1 MHDNSTTIRCAV
13 PMVLRSRSDVTDGE
27 SWWCSRCKGRKSIRE
42 GSFFSKSR
50 LTLQK
55 WLILMYMWAREY
67 PVKDAAE
74 EAEVQE
80 KTAIDVYQ
88 WLREVCSTRLI
99 TDGPIVL
106 GGPGSTVQI
115 DESLF
120 RHKPK
125 VANIIITVTMLKF
138 LLFFSSIIAEGQQQ
152 ERCGFSAWWT
162 HLKHL
167 RWDTWR
173 LYPVGMLQPSCPS
186 YKLTLHQTPP
196 FDQIS
201 GQHTIGS
208 AQFQQ

>member
-1 MHDNSTTIRCAV
+1 
-13 PMVLRSRSDVTDGE
+13 MVERRRNDVTDGV
-27 SWWCSRCKGRKSIRE
+27 SWWCRTCKSRKSIRE

-80 KTAIDVYQ
+80 KTAIDLYQ

-99 TDGPIVL
+99 ADGPVVL
-106 GGPGSTVQI
+106 GGPGSIVQI

-125 VANIIITVTMLKF
+125 VVTIICNDAIMIFVNQCCPESSGKSNNQGSVGF
-138 LLFFSSIIAEGQQQ
+138 RHGRHFSHPCVRVHAD
-152 ERCGFSAWWT
+152 CT
-162 HLKHL
+162 
-167 RWDTWR
+167 
-173 LYPVGMLQPSCPS
+173 
-186 YKLTLHQTPP
+186 
-196 FDQIS
+196 
-201 GQHTIGS
+201 
-208 AQFQQ
+208 

>member
-1 MHDNSTTIRCAV
+1 MVIRK
-13 PMVLRSRSDVTDGE
+13 RSDVTDGV

-55 WLILMYMWAREY
+55 WLIVLYMWARQY

-80 KTAIDVYQ
+80 KTAIDIYQ

-99 TDGPIVL
+99 ADGPTVL
-106 GGPGSTVQI
+106 GGTGSIVQI

-125 VANIIITVTMLKF
+125 VAKTIIMCMLIIYF
-138 LLFFSSIIAEGQQQ
+138 LYNYSIIEEGQLQ
-152 ERCGFSAWWT
+152 EKCGFLAWWT
-162 HLKHL
+162 LHKPQL
-167 RWDTWR
+167 WGTWR
-173 LYPVGMLQPSCPS
+173 LYLIGVLQPLCPS
-186 YKLTLHQTPP
+186 
-196 FDQIS
+196 
-201 GQHTIGS
+201 
-208 AQFQQ
+208 